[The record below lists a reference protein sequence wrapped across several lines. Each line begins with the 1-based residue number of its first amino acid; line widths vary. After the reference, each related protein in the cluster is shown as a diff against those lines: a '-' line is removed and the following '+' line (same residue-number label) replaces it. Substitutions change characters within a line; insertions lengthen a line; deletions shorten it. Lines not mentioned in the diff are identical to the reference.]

1 MLIYLLYLL
10 EVNFMLFFWV
20 MSMEVNS
27 FLSRYLWGGKK
38 YLKDSSQRRRS
49 SHHRCFTK
57 KSIFEK
63 FAIFTGKQKTPVLES
78 LFNKIAGLKACSFI
92 KKRLQYKCFPV
103 NTAKFFRILTLKN
116 ICERLLLDECLGTT
130 HSF

>member
-1 MLIYLLYLL
+1 
-10 EVNFMLFFWV
+10 
-20 MSMEVNS
+20 MSKRVIRGEEAATASV
-27 FLSRYLWGGKK
+27 LQKK
-38 YLKDSSQRRRS
+38 HVLK
-49 SHHRCFTK
+49 
-57 KSIFEK
+57 K

-78 LFNKIAGLKACSFI
+78 LFNKVAGPKACNFI

-103 NTAKFFRILTLKN
+103 NIAKFFRPSILKN